1 VYLTVFQGLT
11 VAEANDLRGLLLEAG
26 GRMQVVK
33 NRLLRI
39 AVTGTPFEPLA
50 EVLTGPNAVTYC
62 GEDPLEPL
70 KVLTK
75 FASDHGQPPVKAGVV
90 DGRMLTPS
98 ELERLAKVPP
108 RKQLMAEVV
117 GAFAGPV
124 NGLVHVLGGLV
135 SDLVFT
141 LQAIVDEKG
150 GAEAA

>member
-1 VYLTVFQGLT
+1 MYLTAFQGLT
-11 VAEANDLRGLLLEAG
+11 VAEASDLRGLLLDAG

-39 AVTGTPFEPLA
+39 AITGTAFEPLTEA
-50 EVLTGPNAVTYC
+50 LIGPTAVTYC
-62 GEDPLEPL
+62 GEDPIEPL

-75 FASDHGQPPVKAGVV
+75 FASDHGQPAVKAGVV
-90 DGRMLTPS
+90 DGRMLTPF
-98 ELERLAKVPP
+98 ELERLSKVPP
-108 RKQLMAEVV
+108 REQLVAEVV

-141 LQAIVDEKG
+141 LQAIVDEKSG
-150 GAEAA
+150 TQAA